1 MYILGSCNILFYFNL
16 LINIYPGVFVG
27 DSFCPKGFVLLDGQ
41 QVCLSILFESCLE
54 KWGVHYIFGCT
65 LYKRKYGIPTHNI
78 QKLFSNTLWKKGNC
92 AEINC
97 LLLFSIILKVFL
109 LLDFIKRKTCRREKT
124 PSFFDDSNENS
135 RIIPSHLCCDIS
147 AKDCQSA

>member
-1 MYILGSCNILFYFNL
+1 MWFIGDEVGQETSAPPPKKILEPPL
-16 LINIYPGVFVG
+16 
-27 DSFCPKGFVLLDGQ
+27 GQ
-41 QVCLSILFESCLE
+41 QVYLSILFENCLE
-54 KWGVHYIFGCT
+54 KWGVHYIFRCT

-109 LLDFIKRKTCRREKT
+109 LLDFIFIFLFFLSVKPVEEKKLLPFLMTVMKTAESFQATYVATSVPKT
-124 PSFFDDSNENS
+124 VSLLKEN
-135 RIIPSHLCCDIS
+135 
-147 AKDCQSA
+147 Q

>member
-1 MYILGSCNILFYFNL
+1 MWSIGDE
-16 LINIYPGVFVG
+16 VG
-27 DSFCPKGFVLLDGQ
+27 QEMSAPPPKKMLDPPLGQ
-41 QVCLSILFESCLE
+41 QVYLRILFENCLE

-78 QKLFSNTLWKKGNC
+78 QKLFSNNLWKKGNC

-147 AKDCQSA
+147 AKDC